1 MLSRLVMN
9 RGLLRGASRMSRV
22 YKPGNHVCFC
32 GCGDSNHQDG
42 LMSQTKRN
50 FQGHLGLDSTVDL
63 VPAEFK
69 ASDQVSL
76 WKDVK
81 AK

>member
-1 MLSRLVMN
+1 MLSRVMN
-9 RGLLRGASRMSRV
+9 RGLVRGVGQMSRV
-22 YKPGNHVCFC
+22 AQPSCTAFNQY
-32 GCGDSNHQDG
+32 SAQ
-42 LMSQTKRN
+42 MTITKRN

>member
-1 MLSRLVMN
+1 MLSRVMN
-9 RGLLRGASRMSRV
+9 RGLVRGVGQMQRV
-22 YKPGNHVCFC
+22 AMPVNCVAFNQY
-32 GCGDSNHQDG
+32 SAQ
-42 LMSQTKRN
+42 MTITKRN

-69 ASDQVSL
+69 ATDQVSL